1 MDPLSGWLGDHHLP
15 AVNSVTSPS
24 KWAFLPISKPQSLPI
39 KAWLKILQKLHFYIH
54 CLIKK
59 SSYDFKKYLLVTELF
74 VNCLQKFYVLNF
86 VNMTLKP

>member
-1 MDPLSGWLGDHHLP
+1 MGLFTDQQTT
-15 AVNSVTSPS
+15 VVT
-24 KWAFLPISKPQSLPI
+24 KQGMA
-39 KAWLKILQKLHFYIH
+39 KILQKLHFYIH